1 MRKHYDPKQ
10 KSLKLGSTIPPHI
23 KARLAEL
30 RAECVRRSEDNRRK
44 QRALENAERYETW
57 QEVCLSSIPMKGRR

>member
-1 MRKHYDPKQ
+1 MRKHFNPHQ
-10 KSLKLGSTIPPHI
+10 KTLKLGSTIPPQV

>member
-1 MRKHYDPKQ
+1 MPKYHHPNQ
-10 KSLKLGSTIPPHI
+10 KTLKLGSTIPPHI

-30 RAECVRRSEDNRRK
+30 RADCVRRSEEHHRK

-57 QEVCLSSIPMKGRR
+57 QEIALSSIPLKGRR

>member
-1 MRKHYDPKQ
+1 MRKHFNPHQ
-10 KSLKLGSTIPPHI
+10 KTLKLGSTIPPQV
-23 KARLAEL
+23 KERLAEL

-57 QEVCLSSIPMKGRR
+57 QEVCLSTIPMKGRR

>member
-10 KSLKLGSTIPPHI
+10 KSLKLGSNIPPHI

>member
-1 MRKHYDPKQ
+1 MRKHYDPNQ
-10 KSLKLGSTIPPHI
+10 KSLKLGSNIPPQV
-23 KARLAEL
+23 KERLAEL

>member
-10 KSLKLGSTIPPHI
+10 KSLKLGSSIPPHI